1 LPPILLASATPRR
14 KRDSLSSPCS
24 TFSPTFA
31 QTPFASVFD
40 LLSLLGHCLSTQFDY
55 LTIRPSNKGNKS
67 EWKAVVMPLTTGGEG
82 KLDLLTRLYRRMQ
95 LIRQC
100 EEMLAKSHQRGL
112 IHGACHTYVGQ
123 EAIAVGV
130 CAHLRADDAV
140 FSTHRGHGH
149 ALAKGLPPVE
159 LIAELYG
166 REGGCSRGRGG
177 SMHLF
182 APEIGLMGTSGIV
195 GACILQAAGAGYSF
209 QLLQTDRVG
218 VAFFGDGAV
227 NNGAFHE
234 GLNLAGI
241 WKLPVLFVCENN
253 QFATEIPFAYS
264 AGNPSVAGRAAFYGM
279 PGVEVDGNDVE
290 AIYAAAGEAVQRAR
304 SGAGPTLLECKT
316 YRTRPHAEGMGDYTY
331 RSRAEV
337 EEWKT
342 RCPIRKLRE
351 RLPSENGSS
360 ALARVDAEVAQLI
373 AEAHEAAEKS
383 PQPDPRTA
391 ANHVYDE
398 SPSIP
403 LSTPPRTSDRVI
415 TYMKATHEALAEEMA
430 NNPAIFVLGE
440 GIGERGGNFKTTEG
454 LYALYGPRRLRDTP
468 ICERGFVGLA
478 CGAAMTGTR
487 PVVDFM
493 FADFILDSIGE
504 ILNQIA
510 KMRYMSSGRIAMPI
524 LLRGCIGIGHSAAT
538 HHSGNY
544 YPLYAQFPGLRVVV
558 PSTPYDAKG
567 LLKRA
572 LRCHDPVLFL
582 EHREL
587 LTTKGPVPEEDYE
600 IAFGTASVVREGR
613 DATVV
618 ALALMV
624 RRTLEAC
631 ERLAARGIS
640 IEVIDPRSVSPLDAE
655 TILRSVRKTGRLLI
669 VDEAFAP
676 FGLGAEVAAHVIDA
690 GFDDLDAPI
699 RRLHGAFTPT
709 PYSPALEKAVT
720 PQSEDIERAI
730 VDLLDE

>member
-1 LPPILLASATPRR
+1 MAVTTR
-14 KRDSLSSPCS
+14 
-24 TFSPTFA
+24 
-31 QTPFASVFD
+31 
-40 LLSLLGHCLSTQFDY
+40 
-55 LTIRPSNKGNKS
+55 S
-67 EWKAVVMPLTTGGEG
+67 ERS
-82 KLDLLTRLYRRMQ
+82 LDLLVDLYRRMQ

-100 EEMLAKSHQRGL
+100 EEQLARSHQRGL

-123 EAIAVGV
+123 EAIAAGV
-130 CAHLRADDAV
+130 CAHLRPDDVV

-149 ALAKGLPPVE
+149 ALAKGLPPRQ
-159 LIAELYG
+159 LFAELYG
-166 REGGCSRGRGG
+166 RETGCSRGRGG

-195 GACILQAAGAGYSF
+195 GPCILQAAGAGYSF
-209 QLLQTDRVG
+209 QLLKTQHVA

-253 QFATEIPFAYS
+253 QFATEVPFAYS
-264 AGNPSVAGRAAFYGM
+264 AGNPSVASRAASYGL

-290 AIYAAAGEAVQRAR
+290 AVYEAAAAAVHRAR
-304 SGAGPTLLECKT
+304 SGGGATLVECKT
-316 YRTRPHAEGMGDYTY
+316 YRTRPHAEGMGDFTY
-331 RSRAEV
+331 RSREEV

-342 RCPIRKLRE
+342 RCPIRRLRDRLLRE
-351 RLPSENGSS
+351 NGNGQS
-360 ALARVDAEVAQLI
+360 AVDLDAIDAEVSRQV
-373 AEAHEAAEKS
+373 AEAQVFAERS
-383 PQPDPRTA
+383 AWPDPQTA
-391 ANHVYDE
+391 TTHVYDE
-398 SPSIP
+398 APGRK
-403 LSTPPRTSDRVI
+403 PPAPPPAAGREI
-415 TYMKATHEALAEEMA
+415 TFLKATHEALASAMA
-430 NNPAIFVLGE
+430 RDPMIFVLGE
-440 GIGERGGNFKTTEG
+440 GVGQRGGNFKTTEG
-454 LYALYGPRRLRDTP
+454 LYDRHGPQRLRDTP

-478 CGAAMTGTR
+478 CGGAMTGTR

-493 FADFILDSIGE
+493 FADFILDSVGE
-504 ILNQIA
+504 VLNQIA

-524 LLRGCIGIGHSAAT
+524 LLRGCVGIGHSAAT

-544 YPLYAQFPGLRVVV
+544 YPMYAHFPGLRVVV

-567 LLKRA
+567 LLTRA
-572 LRCHDPVLFL
+572 LRCDDPVLFF

-587 LTTKGPVPEEDYE
+587 LATKGPVPEGDYE
-600 IAFGTASVVREGR
+600 IDFGQAAVVREGT

-618 ALALMV
+618 ALALMA

-631 ERLAARGIS
+631 ERLAAKGVS
-640 IEVIDPRSVSPLDAE
+640 IEVIDPRTVSPLDGE

-676 FGLGAEVAAHVIDA
+676 FGLGAEVAARVIDA

-709 PYSPALEKAVT
+709 PYSPTLEKAVT
-720 PQSEDIERAI
+720 PQVEDIERAL
-730 VDLLDE
+730 VDLLEE